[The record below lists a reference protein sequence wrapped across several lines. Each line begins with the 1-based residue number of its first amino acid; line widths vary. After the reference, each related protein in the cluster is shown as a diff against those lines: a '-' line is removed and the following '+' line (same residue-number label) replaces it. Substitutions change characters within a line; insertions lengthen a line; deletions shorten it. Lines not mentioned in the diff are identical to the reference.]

1 MEFTKMK
8 FFSARQDNRSDIVVT
23 LFALFA
29 LLLAGGISIAT
40 ITTDKE
46 VKSSTK
52 IDLGLED
59 PINKVEMAA
68 RAGIDAAR
76 GHIQCHGITE
86 SGGLP
91 SQYYVNGARF
101 EVVWDKIDLTDS
113 TVHVIST
120 GFINHDN
127 GQVYTSKLESVLK
140 VDLMVSHEVPIL
152 HEYYKKNGYD
162 FLIKAEGN

>member
-1 MEFTKMK
+1 MK
-8 FFSARQDNRSDIVVT
+8 FLNARQDNRSDIVVT

-40 ITTDKE
+40 ITTDNE
-46 VKSSTK
+46 VKSLNK

-59 PINKVEMAA
+59 PLNKVEMAA
-68 RAGIDAAR
+68 KAGIDAAR

-101 EVVWDKIDLTDS
+101 EVVWDKIDLSDS

-127 GQVYTSKLESVLK
+127 GQIYTSKLESVLK
-140 VDLMVSHEVPIL
+140 VDLLVSHEIPVL
-152 HEYYKKNGYD
+152 HEYYMKNGHD
-162 FLIKAEGN
+162 ITIESEEN

>member
-1 MEFTKMK
+1 MK
-8 FFSARQDNRSDIVVT
+8 FLNARQDNRSDIVVT

-40 ITTDKE
+40 ITTDNE
-46 VKSSTK
+46 VKSSAK

-59 PINKVEMAA
+59 PLNKVEIAA

-76 GHIQCHGITE
+76 GHIQCHGITK

-91 SQYYVNGARF
+91 SQYYANGARF
-101 EVVWDKIDLTDS
+101 EVAWDKIDLSDS
-113 TVHVIST
+113 TVHVMST
-120 GFINHDN
+120 GFINHDD
-127 GQVYTSKLESVLK
+127 GQIYTSKLESVLK

-152 HEYYKKNGYD
+152 HEYYKKSGHD
-162 FLIKAEGN
+162 FTIESEEN